1 MPPVIVFLVFLIAM
15 WLAAGATPAG
25 HLQLPG
31 RLVIAALLLLSS
43 LVFALPGIAVFR
55 RAGTTVHPMNPHE
68 ASTLVTDGVYR
79 ISRNPMYAALAMLLA
94 GWAVFLS
101 NAVALLLVPAFI
113 IYMNRFQIIP
123 EERALAAK
131 FGDSYATY
139 AASVRRWL

>member
-1 MPPVIVFLVFLIAM
+1 MPPVIVFLVFLAAM
-15 WLAAGATPAG
+15 WLAAGATPAAD
-25 HLQLPG
+25 LRLPG
-31 RLVIAALLLLSS
+31 RFVIVPTLLLSS
-43 LVFALPGIAVFR
+43 FAFALSGIAVFR
-55 RAGTTVHPMNPHE
+55 RAGTTVHPMNPQE

-94 GWAVFLS
+94 GWAVFLA

-131 FGDSYATY
+131 FGDGYAAY